1 MSCESLVVLKTV
13 EIDMK
18 KLLALTALMVAAP
31 VLAHDGM
38 HGPAARFD
46 NDKNGSLSLTEF
58 TALLQAN
65 KEDVSKAEERFKAL
79 DTNADGKLSSREALP
94 AAPKK

>member
-1 MSCESLVVLKTV
+1 MKALLPLLVLVL
-13 EIDMK
+13 
-18 KLLALTALMVAAP
+18 AAP

-38 HGPAARFD
+38 HGPAAQFD
-46 NDKNGSLSLTEF
+46 KDENGSLSLAEF
-58 TALLQAN
+58 TALLQSR

-79 DTNADGKLSSREALP
+79 DTNGDGKLSSREALP